1 MRKVFFIYCW
11 LFALLPVFAQR
22 PDSVQVNGQW
32 YFIYPI
38 KMELEPS
45 DSYLTVTGLT
55 KTEFEQYRH
64 WTQANDP
71 RLNLEKDS
79 LINALRKSIIDDK
92 ILTTAE
98 YDDETADYQDKVTHS
113 HHSLFKL
120 SRKLGIR
127 RKLRHAQRGYRDHKS
142 FIVRRNV
149 NKRDLRRALRKSP
162 VLQYRQRYFTDY
174 SLPPSEKNLPD
185 GNYMMYYED
194 FFSVDDWQKW
204 EVNPQRVAAVFSLS
218 DNLLNGDYKV
228 FTYEG
233 CQVVSGN
240 YANGLRQDAWMM
252 KVPYQYLERK
262 EGWFFNR
269 KYRLDF
275 VKTDSLS
282 YHFEADLLDGEC
294 GYFWCYN
301 DKPIEKS
308 WTGHFKNGFPYGEW
322 VHEEF
327 GDLIFKGNIAVANDA
342 ISQLYAA
349 KWIEAPIPASD
360 SIYDFTQID
369 YLQDYRMV
377 LGVEHGNCIENSGW
391 ASVNKLKDYPL
402 EYFVQSA
409 FSPDTEVPY
418 YRFGTHCELYKEER
432 PDIYVARFYRNEDL
446 KLIVGSRYFNNGVLF
461 DTCGLDAQGQL
472 IYRQFDNT
480 GKLYLTA
487 WLNEKGERI
496 RSVYSTPEKK
506 QFIDGYEVK
515 RGFYGG
521 TFYWEGDSVVANK
534 RVFQLTWNEDK
545 QLFYENYY
553 DSEQQQLVEKRYDTN
568 EELMTLGIIPFP
580 NDSMTKFAA
589 EYKPNEKRF
598 KNYYKLCNRL
608 LSIDSFQKQTVWGH
622 LTFVQENR
630 NGVSNVK
637 LYVNGEPYSGDL
649 EIRVKSKGYDRYKIK
664 RNKLVL
670 ELHQQT
676 YSRRR
681 GLRIPRWIKSYAPD
695 EVYTGIQESIPLL
708 FQLKIYGPD
717 TYSKGNYG
725 VSDFLSGKGLMQ
737 NGIPQGKW
745 LFYKRQL
752 NAEMTYTG
760 DQSSGFLYDNKIQ
773 QADLKW
779 ESEEYLTDPLKETY
793 MPACK
798 KSVSYVFRK
807 TPIANRMKEGT
818 CVMYNHIGDT
828 VGLTV
833 YKNGKLHGNQWY
845 SFSQQYSGSGDTK
858 RYLIGKF
865 ENGEATGT
873 IVAINVE
880 YETATGGGKLVTDT
894 LAVAAYANGK
904 RNGAARYQLKNLKY
918 DMTFANDLPEGG
930 LTIKN
935 YKNETIERYFFNGG
949 RVNKMQYFKENTL
962 SYEYLIPEKDSLQ
975 LELEKIYELTD
986 VLFDDHGMYEWKYAS
1001 ARKIDRH
1008 DTPEKSVFTKF
1019 YPNGSVARTGEL
1031 ISEKK
1036 TGRWAYANEDQTTR
1050 YTIDYKDSIYVQNSD
1065 TFAIIGVQTNLDANG
1080 KEVSKQL
1087 LLEEKDFYKCTSDEY
1102 YSIREYLV
1110 PESTVASEEVLYYYD
1125 NGALMSKGKLL
1136 NGLPDGLWQFYN
1148 QQGGL
1153 TRTGIYKNGK
1163 KIGRWLEGDLTT
1175 KAYLGDIC
1183 LDESNPDLEVIISQL
1198 ERGKKIAVTIYRDGK
1213 PVSKQTFESVN

>member
-38 KMELEPS
+38 RMKLEPS
-45 DSYLTVTGLT
+45 DGYLTVTGLT

-64 WTQANDP
+64 WRQANDP

-79 LINALRKSIIDDK
+79 LITALRKSIIDDK
-92 ILTTAE
+92 ILTTTE
-98 YDDETADYQDKVTHS
+98 YDDEITDYQDKVTHS
-113 HHSLFKL
+113 HHCLFKL
-120 SRKLGIR
+120 SPRWGIR

-149 NKRDLRRALRKSP
+149 NKRDLRRTLRKSP
-162 VLQYRQRYFTDY
+162 VLQHRQLYFTDY

-185 GNYMMYYED
+185 GNYIMYYED
-194 FFSVDDWQKW
+194 FFSADDWKKW
-204 EVNPQRVAAVFSLS
+204 KVNPQRVAAVFSLS
-218 DNLLNGDYKV
+218 DNLLNGDYNV

-252 KVPYQYLERK
+252 KVPYQHLERK

-269 KYRLDF
+269 KYRQEF

-294 GYFWCYN
+294 GFFWCYD

-308 WTGHFKNGFPYGEW
+308 WTGHFKNGFPSGEW
-322 VHEEF
+322 VHGEF
-327 GDLIFKGNIAVANDA
+327 GNLIFKGNVAIANDA
-342 ISQLYAA
+342 IPQWYAA
-349 KWIEAPIPASD
+349 KWIEAPLPASD
-360 SIYDFTQID
+360 SIYDFTQITN
-369 YLQDYRMV
+369 LEDYRMV
-377 LGVEHGNCIENSGW
+377 LGTENGQCIENSGW
-391 ASVNKLKDYPL
+391 AIVNKLKDYPL
-402 EYFVQSA
+402 EYFVQSV
-409 FSPDTEVPY
+409 FSPNTEISY
-418 YRFGTHCELYKEER
+418 YRFGSHCELYKEER
-432 PDIYVARFYRNEDL
+432 PDICVARFYRNEDL

-506 QFIDGYEVK
+506 QFIDGYEVN
-515 RGFYGG
+515 RGFYGR
-521 TFYWEGDSVVANK
+521 TFYWEGDSVVAD
-534 RVFQLTWNEDK
+534 RRIFQLTWNEDK

-553 DSEQQQLVEKRYDTN
+553 DIAQQQLVEKRYDAN
-568 EELMTLGIIPFP
+568 EGLMTLGIIPFP

-598 KNYYKLCNRL
+598 KNYYKLCNRF

-622 LTFVQENR
+622 LTFVQENS
-630 NGVSNVK
+630 NGVSKVK
-637 LYVNGEPYSGDL
+637 LYVDGEPYSGDL
-649 EIRVKSKGYDRYKIK
+649 EIRLKSKGYDRYKIK
-664 RNKLVL
+664 RNKLVFK
-670 ELHQQT
+670 LHPV
-676 YSRRR
+676 YS
-681 GLRIPRWIKSYAPD
+681 GL
-695 EVYTGIQESIPLL
+695 QENIPLL
-708 FQLKIYGPD
+708 FQLKIYGAD
-717 TYSKGNYG
+717 TYIKGNYG
-725 VSDFLSGKGLMQ
+725 IGDFFSGKGAMQ

-745 LFYKRQL
+745 LFYKHQL
-752 NAEMTYTG
+752 KAEMTYTG
-760 DQSSGFLYDNKIQ
+760 EQSSGFLYDHKIQ
-773 QADLKW
+773 KADLKW

-793 MPACK
+793 VPACK

-807 TPIANRMKEGT
+807 TPIANRQKEGT

-828 VGLTV
+828 VGLTY
-833 YKNGKLHGNQWY
+833 YKNGKLDGNQWY
-845 SFSQQYSGSGDTK
+845 SFLHQYSGSGDTK
-858 RYLIGKF
+858 RYLTGKF

-873 IVAINVE
+873 IVSINVG
-880 YETATGGGKLVTDT
+880 YETAAGGGKLVTDT
-894 LAVAAYANGK
+894 LAVVTYANGK
-904 RNGAARYQLKNLKY
+904 RNGAARYQHSNLQY
-918 DMTFANDLPEGG
+918 EMTFANNLPEGG

-935 YKNETIERYFFNGG
+935 RKNETVGRYFFKGG
-949 RVNKMQYFKENTL
+949 LLNTMQYFKENTL
-962 SYEYLIPEKDSLQ
+962 SYEYRIEEKDSFR
-975 LELEKIYELTD
+975 LEINKLYELTD
-986 VLFDDHGMYEWKYAS
+986 LPENDDQDEWKYL
-1001 ARKIDRH
+1001 RGQKIDR
-1008 DTPEKSVFTKF
+1008 DGTPEKSVFTKF
-1019 YPNGSVARTGEL
+1019 YPDGSVARTGEL

-1036 TGRWAYANEDQTTR
+1036 TGRWAYASEDQTTR
-1050 YTIDYKDSIYVQNSD
+1050 YTIDYKDSIYIQNND
-1065 TFAIIGVQTNLDANG
+1065 TFAIIGVQANLDANG
-1080 KEVSKQL
+1080 KEASKQL

-1110 PESTVASEEVLYYYD
+1110 PESTLASEEVLYYYD

-1213 PVSKQTFESVN
+1213 PASKQTFESSN